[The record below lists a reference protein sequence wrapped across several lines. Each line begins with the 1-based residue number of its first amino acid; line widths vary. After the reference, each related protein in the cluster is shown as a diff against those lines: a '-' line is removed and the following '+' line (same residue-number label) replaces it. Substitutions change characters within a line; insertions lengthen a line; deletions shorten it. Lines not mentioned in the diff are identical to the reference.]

1 MGRANKQRRTD
12 RDRRLGDVMQDNVL
26 GNNYSIE
33 SFVDELGAV
42 LSQTGSA

>member
-1 MGRANKQRRTD
+1 
-12 RDRRLGDVMQDNVL
+12 MQDNVL